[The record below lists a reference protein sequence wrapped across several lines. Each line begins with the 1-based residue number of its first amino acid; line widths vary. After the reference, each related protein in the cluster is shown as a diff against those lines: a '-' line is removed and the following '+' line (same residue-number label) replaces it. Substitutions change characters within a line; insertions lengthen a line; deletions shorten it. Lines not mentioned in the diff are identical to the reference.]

1 MTIPFSHGIILV
13 ITLTR
18 SLTMPDSDNENLKNT
33 PTEEAE
39 EISHLDLIDDFYLFL
54 ETNNYSPATLYHY
67 KNDLAIFDN
76 FLKSRNLKVKD
87 LDKRTIF
94 EFKAYLASDQRETAT
109 THQEPAR
116 RLSSAS
122 INRCLSAV
130 RAYLRF
136 LIDQDYETPVSPDQF
151 KMVKRERS
159 HPNVAEFNE
168 FVNLMES
175 VSTIE
180 QDPIIATRNRAILE
194 VLFSTG
200 LRISE
205 LVSLNRR
212 NINAEGTIFITGKGR
227 KQRFVYLTERA
238 QSYLDQYLAIRK
250 DNQKA
255 LFIPTKTRS
264 KDKLSSRLT
273 ARYVQGRLKTYCEK
287 LRINLPTTPHSFR
300 HGFATYLAENG
311 ASPAAIQIL
320 LGHESL
326 NTTTRYINASDRF
339 AQETHRKFHPL
350 AEKS

>member
-1 MTIPFSHGIILV
+1 
-13 ITLTR
+13 
-18 SLTMPDSDNENLKNT
+18 MPNFDQEDFKKTTETKRI
-33 PTEEAE
+33 EEA
-39 EISHLDLIDDFYLFL
+39 SHLDLIDDFYLFL

-67 KNDLAIFDN
+67 RNDLAIFYN
-76 FLKSRNLKVKD
+76 FLKSRNLKIKD
-87 LDKRTIF
+87 LDKRSIF

-109 THQEPAR
+109 THQESVR

-159 HPNVAEFNE
+159 HPNVAELKE
-168 FVNLMES
+168 FVNLMDS
-175 VSTIE
+175 VSMLE

-205 LVSLNRR
+205 LVGLNRR
-212 NINAEGTIFITGKGR
+212 DINAEGTIFITGKGR

-238 QSYLDQYLAIRK
+238 LSYLDQYLAIRK

-273 ARYVQGRLKTYCEK
+273 ARYVQERLKRYCEK

-300 HGFATYLAENG
+300 HGFATYLAESG

-339 AQETHRKFHPL
+339 AQETHRKYHPL
-350 AEKS
+350 SKRE

>member
-1 MTIPFSHGIILV
+1 MST
-13 ITLTR
+13 
-18 SLTMPDSDNENLKNT
+18 SLTKNLIKPQDLQFSNMDL
-33 PTEEAE
+33 AE
-39 EISHLDLIDDFYLFL
+39 DFFLFL
-54 ETNNYSPATLYHY
+54 QTNNYSPMTIYHY

-76 FLKSRNLKVKD
+76 FLKSRNLRIKD
-87 LDKRTIF
+87 LDKRLIF
-94 EFKAYLASDQRETAT
+94 EFKAYLSSDERQTAT
-109 THQEPAR
+109 THQEGAIK
-116 RLSSAS
+116 LSSAS
-122 INRCLSAV
+122 TNRCLSAV
-130 RAYLRF
+130 RAYIRF
-136 LIDQDYETPVSPDQF
+136 LIEQDYDTPVVPDQF
-151 KMVKRERS
+151 KMVKRERT

-168 FVNLMES
+168 FVNLMEA

-180 QDPIIATRNRAILE
+180 QDPIITTRNRAILE

-205 LVSLNRR
+205 LTSLNRKD
-212 NINAEGTIFITGKGR
+212 INAEGTIFITGKGR

-238 QSYLDQYLAIRK
+238 QSYLNQYAAIRK

-264 KDKLSSRLT
+264 KDRLSSRLT
-273 ARYVQGRLKTYCEK
+273 ARYIQERLKTYCEK

-311 ASPAAIQIL
+311 ASPVAIQIL

-339 AQETHRKFHPL
+339 AQEEHKKFHPL
-350 AEKS
+350 ADRFK